1 MKKRLSDY
9 PLPIRLGL
17 PVLILLLAAS
27 GGLAVLAAGGFTI
40 PIARTT
46 GGGQVMT
53 GEGYTVVGAIG
64 QPDAGQLSGEGLRV
78 NGGVIGEAISGT
90 QTPSVRPRVYMP
102 IAWRVYPITAMNES
116 EPNDLFSQADPIP
129 SLPVRVFGAHDGEVG
144 GGDVFSF
151 ELEAG
156 RGTEIILSTGNA
168 EGVQLLAYDAA
179 GNEITRDYED
189 QFALAF
195 NTSYTGTYYVY
206 VFSSPEADNYA
217 SYTITIRA
225 GGPLP
230 GITTGE
236 APAMDAER
244 LNQAPQVEPV
254 TP

>member
-1 MKKRLSDY
+1 MKAADMKTQYSRY
-9 PLPIRLGL
+9 IIPLM
-17 PVLILLLAAS
+17 LILLPATVGIS
-27 GGLAVLAAGGFTI
+27 VLAAQEMSIPVGRATSGGQLL
-40 PIARTT
+40 T
-46 GGGQVMT
+46 GGS
-53 GEGYTVVGAIG
+53 YTVIGAAG
-64 QPDAGQLSGEGLRV
+64 QPDAGRLSGEGLRV

-156 RGTEIILSTGNA
+156 RGTEITLSTGNA

-189 QFALAF
+189 PFALAF